1 MNSVEFPAVLVAAVA
16 GLSAGLAV
24 VALMKGKIKII
35 NTEQCNFC
43 GNVSVISQDMLT
55 RTSLVS

>member
-24 VALMKGKIKII
+24 VALMKGKIKKKKKEKKMNIDKTI
-35 NTEQCNFC
+35 
-43 GNVSVISQDMLT
+43 
-55 RTSLVS
+55 